1 MSVTVLSQRENY
13 SDHRLKSEDRSS
25 SGSWIDTLNVHR
37 APDLSESPDLV
48 QISHFCGNK
57 ASNDNTQP
65 ALASHPL
72 LDKKEQKAPGKIL
85 GSISPRLYRTKQS
98 TQKPE
103 SSIKNSKEPLYIIT
117 IALQQNVILGG
128 KKKPLR
134 AEPSSPF
141 LLLQTAFRTRCPGPH
156 LPRSVTQD
164 PSETT
169 HSWHRASSHGM
180 DSTKWGQ
187 PARVPTGSTTTCLC
201 LILKPGKGT
210 AELTAQQKKYSS
222 NNLVARGLHGASG
235 AGGFKDKREIIFTN
249 WTDWDST
256 QL

>member
-1 MSVTVLSQRENY
+1 MLSQRENY
-13 SDHRLKSEDRSS
+13 SDHRLKSEDRSN

-128 KKKPLR
+128 KKKTFKSR
-134 AEPSSPF
+134 AQLTFPALADS
-141 LLLQTAFRTRCPGPH
+141 LQDTVSRPTLA
-156 LPRSVTQD
+156 SVG
-164 PSETT
+164 
-169 HSWHRASSHGM
+169 H
-180 DSTKWGQ
+180 
-187 PARVPTGSTTTCLC
+187 TGSL
-201 LILKPGKGT
+201 
-210 AELTAQQKKYSS
+210 
-222 NNLVARGLHGASG
+222 
-235 AGGFKDKREIIFTN
+235 
-249 WTDWDST
+249 
-256 QL
+256 